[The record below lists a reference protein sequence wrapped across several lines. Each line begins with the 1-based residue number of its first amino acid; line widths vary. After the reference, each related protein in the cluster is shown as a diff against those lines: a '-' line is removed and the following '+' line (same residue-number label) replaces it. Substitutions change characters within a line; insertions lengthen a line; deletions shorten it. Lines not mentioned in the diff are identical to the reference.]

1 VESVISIRTPIRGA
15 AVIRSVQGMNQLP
28 NLIIALAVIAW
39 VVSRQ
44 LSTQPV
50 DERKMYVL
58 PLILAAA
65 GISQAGLIDPHHQA
79 LGTGLLAV
87 ESVVALGLG
96 LLRAATVRI
105 WRDESGMLWRR
116 GTWLTAG
123 AWLLSLTARIAL
135 MGAGYVLGV
144 KSGSGGVLLFLG
156 ISLLAQN
163 AIVAWRARSLPVG
176 AAARWGARATV
187 QG

>member
-1 VESVISIRTPIRGA
+1 MISIRTPIHGA
-15 AVIRSVQGMNQLP
+15 AMIRRVQGMNQLP
-28 NLIIALAVIAW
+28 SIVIALAVIAW

-44 LSTQPV
+44 FRTQPV
-50 DERKMYVL
+50 NERKMYVL

-65 GISQAGLIDPHHQA
+65 GISQAGLIDPRHQA
-79 LGTGLLAV
+79 LSVGLLAV

-105 WRDESGMLWRR
+105 WRDESGMLWRS

-123 AWLLSLTARIAL
+123 AWLLSVAARIAL
-135 MGAGYVLGV
+135 MGAGYMLGV

-163 AIVAWRARSLPVG
+163 AIVAWRARFLPVG
-176 AAARWGARATV
+176 GVARWSARATV